1 MDASLGGGYSDPA
14 DGSSSSEIVYL
25 ELIDNNTN
33 SVPPLVR
40 AVGSNAGNPVHPLAV
55 TIGGQ
60 EASFDTSTL
69 NSGSSASRVD
79 RSGSP
84 DQYFVKVTFDPTAA
98 DLSSGDYSMVVTF
111 RGANNST
118 RTFNATNSYTV
129 P

>member
-1 MDASLGGGYSDPA
+1 MDANLGGGYSDPA
-14 DGSSSSEIVYL
+14 DGSGSSETVYL

-40 AVGSNAGNPVHPLAV
+40 QGGSNAGNPVHPLAV

-60 EASFDTSTL
+60 AASLDRSTL
-69 NSGSSASRVD
+69 ISGSSASRVD
-79 RSGSP
+79 SYGAP
-84 DQYFVKVTFDPTAA
+84 DRLFVKVTFDPVAA
-98 DLSSGDYSMVVTF
+98 DLSSGDYPMVVTF

-118 RTFNATNSYTV
+118 RTFNATNTYTV